1 MHDTT
6 DTTPDTVFPELAP
19 NGLIVTAEVT
29 LRDRSNVSVSKPT
42 LDATLAMIRRRHHN
56 RPPVIELADSP
67 RE

>member
-29 LRDRSNVSVSKPT
+29 LRDRSNVSVSKPPST
-42 LDATLAMIRRRHHN
+42 Q
-56 RPPVIELADSP
+56 PWP
-67 RE
+67 